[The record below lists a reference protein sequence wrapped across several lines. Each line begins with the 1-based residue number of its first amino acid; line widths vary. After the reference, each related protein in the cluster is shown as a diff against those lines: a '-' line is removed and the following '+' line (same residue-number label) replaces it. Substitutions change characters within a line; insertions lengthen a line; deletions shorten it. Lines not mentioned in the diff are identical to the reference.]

1 MIFLPSNDKTEIYV
15 KKKTGENLLLAHHLS
30 VKIPIPSF
38 CTCRVSIISKTEDKY
53 TIHDLDRGD
62 VDHVPV
68 ESTKFLP
75 STTSHPTFYH
85 KHDEVKSILQK
96 CDISRIPP
104 LATPCAL
111 PSKERDETAS
121 ICDGKEGEFVSFDV
135 IGTDQIND
143 MQVNVI
149 KVLVMQ

>member
-1 MIFLPSNDKTEIYV
+1 MQIKRKISEFSSI
-15 KKKTGENLLLAHHLS
+15 LLLSHLS
-30 VKIPIPSF
+30 VIIPIQSF
-38 CTCRVSIISKTEDKY
+38 CICRVSIISKTEDKY
-53 TIHDLDRGD
+53 TIHDLDRGNI
-62 VDHVPV
+62 DHVPV

-111 PSKERDETAS
+111 PSKQRDETAS

-149 KVLVMQ
+149 IVCW

>member
-1 MIFLPSNDKTEIYV
+1 MK
-15 KKKTGENLLLAHHLS
+15 
-30 VKIPIPSF
+30 
-38 CTCRVSIISKTEDKY
+38 
-53 TIHDLDRGD
+53 
-62 VDHVPV
+62 
-68 ESTKFLP
+68 
-75 STTSHPTFYH
+75 
-85 KHDEVKSILQK
+85 K
-96 CDISRIPP
+96 CDISRILP

-111 PSKERDETAS
+111 PSKQRDETAS

>member
-1 MIFLPSNDKTEIYV
+1 MIKLPQNSYTQQ
-15 KKKTGENLLLAHHLS
+15 HH
-30 VKIPIPSF
+30 
-38 CTCRVSIISKTEDKY
+38 TYII
-53 TIHDLDRGD
+53 
-62 VDHVPV
+62 
-68 ESTKFLP
+68 
-75 STTSHPTFYH
+75 FYH
-85 KHDEVKSILQK
+85 KHEWSQ
-96 CDISRIPP
+96 ISFSKRISP

-111 PSKERDETAS
+111 PSKQRDETAS

>member
-1 MIFLPSNDKTEIYV
+1 MIFF
-15 KKKTGENLLLAHHLS
+15 
-30 VKIPIPSF
+30 SF
-38 CTCRVSIISKTEDKY
+38 YRVSIISKTEDNY

-62 VDHVPV
+62 IDHVPV

-111 PSKERDETAS
+111 PSKQIDETAS
-121 ICDGKEGEFVSFDV
+121 ICDGKEGDFVSFDV

-149 KVLVMQ
+149 KVLVTQ

>member
-1 MIFLPSNDKTEIYV
+1 MPKNSWNI
-15 KKKTGENLLLAHHLS
+15 
-30 VKIPIPSF
+30 
-38 CTCRVSIISKTEDKY
+38 
-53 TIHDLDRGD
+53 
-62 VDHVPV
+62 
-68 ESTKFLP
+68 LP

-111 PSKERDETAS
+111 PSKQRDETAS
-121 ICDGKEGEFVSFDV
+121 ICDGKEGKFVSFDV
-135 IGTDQIND
+135 VGTDQIND

-149 KVLVMQ
+149 IVLVMQ